1 MIPPSWWAAGLIVL
15 LLVVL
20 LARRPAAAIA
30 GFLARTCIGM
40 VFLWLFRIPGAA
52 LGLDLGVN
60 PVNGAVLGAL
70 GVPGFGLLLL
80 IRWILR

>member
-1 MIPPSWWAAGLIVL
+1 MIPSSWWAAAGIAL
-15 LLVVL
+15 LLVLL

-30 GFLARTCIGM
+30 GFVARTFIGM
-40 VFLWLFRIPGAA
+40 AFLWLFRVPGAA
-52 LGLDLGVN
+52 LGLELGVN
-60 PVNGAVLGAL
+60 PMNGAVLGAL

>member
-1 MIPPSWWAAGLIVL
+1 MIPASWWAAGLIAL
-15 LLVVL
+15 LLVIL

-40 VFLWLFRIPGAA
+40 LVLWLFRIPGAA
-52 LGLDLGVN
+52 LGLRVN
-60 PVNGAVLGAL
+60 PINGAVLGAL